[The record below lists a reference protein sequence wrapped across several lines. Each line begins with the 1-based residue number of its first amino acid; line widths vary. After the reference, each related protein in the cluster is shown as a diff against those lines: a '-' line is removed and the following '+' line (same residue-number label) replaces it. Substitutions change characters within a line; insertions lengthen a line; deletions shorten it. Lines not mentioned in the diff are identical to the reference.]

1 MCVCVCVCVLGVSR
15 YLHVYICLWDIW
27 TYVCAS
33 LGVSEFSLCFSVC
46 VCVSVSVSDWVSG
59 CAPFSVWVDL
69 GIWGVVRKDS

>member
-1 MCVCVCVCVLGVSR
+1 MCTSVSGIFGRMCVHHWVYLSFLFVS
-15 YLHVYICLWDIW
+15 L
-27 TYVCAS
+27 
-33 LGVSEFSLCFSVC
+33 C